1 MAEKKYLDENGL
13 SHLKSKLDL
22 TYEKKGEGGAKSY
35 NDLTDIPTLD
45 ETPIKGALT
54 KEGLGIA
61 AKTDIPTD
69 NKTLTNG
76 AGYQTASDVNGIVDG
91 KGFQTAEDVEGILT
105 GKKYQTAA
113 DVEGILSGKDYQTSE
128 DVESA
133 ITEKGYQT
141 SSEVEEAITSKGYQT
156 QAEVEAT
163 VNAKVASAYKYKG
176 TVADYASLS
185 EKEDTA
191 VEGDVWN
198 TEDSG
203 QNYAWTGNAWDSLG
217 ATFDASE
224 FVKES
229 ELTSLTNEDID
240 SIFA

>member
-69 NKTLTNG
+69 NKNLTNG

-105 GKKYQTAA
+105 GKKYQTAE
-113 DVEGILSGKDYQTSE
+113 DVEGILSGKDYQTS
-128 DVESA
+128 
-133 ITEKGYQT
+133 
-141 SSEVEEAITSKGYQT
+141 SEVEETITSKGYQT

-203 QNYAWTGNAWDSLG
+203 QNYAWTGSVWDSLG